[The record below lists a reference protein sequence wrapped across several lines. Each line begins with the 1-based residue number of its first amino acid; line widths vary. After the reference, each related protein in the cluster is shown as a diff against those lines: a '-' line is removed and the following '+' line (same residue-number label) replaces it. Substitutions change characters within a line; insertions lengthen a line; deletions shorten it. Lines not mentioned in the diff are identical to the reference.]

1 MQPRERTTYKQTAC
15 NRAEPDDVAQVSNT
29 ETDMENKKL
38 RMKEL
43 TDGALLKS
51 VNDAQAPDCP

>member
-1 MQPRERTTYKQTAC
+1 
-15 NRAEPDDVAQVSNT
+15 
-29 ETDMENKKL
+29 MENKKL